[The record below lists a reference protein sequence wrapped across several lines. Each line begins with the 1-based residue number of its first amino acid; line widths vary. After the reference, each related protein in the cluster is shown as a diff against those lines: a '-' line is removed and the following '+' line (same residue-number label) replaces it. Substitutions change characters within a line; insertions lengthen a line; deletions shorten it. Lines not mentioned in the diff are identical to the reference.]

1 MSAQISLILS
11 RRFCP
16 SRTEFCGS
24 GLRTRAAHRDRCRGR
39 VVRGRHRPRPHAGLP
54 SRGPQATLLEADA
67 SEQRRPRPRV
77 AELDSPHRR
86 SLRPPSDEVGASFS
100 VKTAPTSHTA
110 LIRPLPV
117 RLAER
122 RPFLQRCTAEEGR
135 RARTAPKPAS
145 APNAPPLRH
154 TLSTIPTSV
163 PGSHPIRASRCPGNP
178 GSAPPHDH
186 QTGFA
191 AHRCCA
197 GWKPSGLCR
206 RKTCAGGQI

>member
-1 MSAQISLILS
+1 MGCAPG
-11 RRFCP
+11 R
-16 SRTEFCGS
+16 RTETAAEAVSFAADIFPY
-24 GLRTRAAHRDRCRGR
+24 RTPDSLPAARRQPC
-39 VVRGRHRPRPHAGLP
+39 
-54 SRGPQATLLEADA
+54 SKADA